1 MAGNITQSYTAF
13 VNGDDFGVGL
23 LHVRN
28 ATHLDWRWHRSSDEK
43 LLDSITIV
51 KQQRWHTLQQQQ
63 SGDNQMDELQVR
75 VKAD

>member
-1 MAGNITQSYTAF
+1 MYTAF

-51 KQQRWHTLQQQQ
+51 KQQRWQSLQQQHQ
-63 SGDNQMDELQVR
+63 LSESQMDELQVR
-75 VKAD
+75 VE